1 MAIVLVSG
9 YAALSCPW
17 ITWRMGRARDGG
29 ICSVGDVGEG
39 GTRVRRIGGVEVGEM
54 WEMGRECGAR
64 NLAAKSFFILT

>member
-1 MAIVLVSG
+1 
-9 YAALSCPW
+9 
-17 ITWRMGRARDGG
+17 MGRARDGG
-29 ICSVGDVGEG
+29 ICSVGDVGGG